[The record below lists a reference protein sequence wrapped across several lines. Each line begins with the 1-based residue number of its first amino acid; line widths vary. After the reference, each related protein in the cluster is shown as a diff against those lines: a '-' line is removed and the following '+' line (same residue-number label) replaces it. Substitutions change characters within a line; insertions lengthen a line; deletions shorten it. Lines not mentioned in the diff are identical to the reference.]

1 MSWSW
6 HPLAPDAHRDLVLE
20 MCRVL
25 DEGMLDL
32 RMGDLET
39 DGFWNGPVGNVEFS
53 DDGSGFGTGDF
64 DESRIADFHNRGFG
78 NGEFI

>member
-6 HPLAPDAHRDLVLE
+6 HPLAPDAHRDLVL
-20 MCRVL
+20 

-32 RMGDLET
+32 RMGDLGT

-53 DDGSGFGTGDF
+53 DDGFRMRDL
-64 DESRIADFHNRGFG
+64 
-78 NGEFI
+78 